1 MPPPAVLLSKQ
12 NPAEM
17 EGQIV
22 VAEAAAAPPK
32 RVRAPRKP
40 KEAVAEPEPVAAP
53 PGLEEPPSSDQPP
66 RARSRT
72 PRAPRAQ
79 AQAAPEPEP
88 EMSPP
93 PKRTRAPRKPKVA
106 AAEPAGPADQTQVLL
121 PVVDAS
127 FLADLSGTLRTMR
140 RRTREEKISSLQIA

>member
-1 MPPPAVLLSKQ
+1 
-12 NPAEM
+12 M

-22 VAEAAAAPPK
+22 AAEAAAAPPK

-53 PGLEEPPSSDQPP
+53 PGLEEPSTSDQPP

-72 PRAPRAQ
+72 PRAPRTKAV
-79 AQAAPEPEP
+79 AAAEPEP

-93 PKRTRAPRKPKVA
+93 PPKRVRAPRKPKVA
-106 AAEPAGPADQTQVLL
+106 AEQIDQPSVML

-127 FLADLSGTLRTMR
+127 FLADLSGTPRTMR
-140 RRTREEKISSLQIA
+140 RRTREENISSLPIA

>member
-1 MPPPAVLLSKQ
+1 
-12 NPAEM
+12 M

-22 VAEAAAAPPK
+22 AAEAAAAPPK

-40 KEAVAEPEPVAAP
+40 KEAVAEPEPVAVP
-53 PGLEEPPSSDQPP
+53 PGLEEPSSSDQPP

-72 PRAPRAQ
+72 PRAPRTK
-79 AQAAPEPEP
+79 AAAAAEPEP
-88 EMSPP
+88 ETSPPP
-93 PKRTRAPRKPKVA
+93 PKRVRAPRKPKVA
-106 AAEPAGPADQTQVLL
+106 AEQIDQPSVPL

>member
-1 MPPPAVLLSKQ
+1 
-12 NPAEM
+12 M

-22 VAEAAAAPPK
+22 AAEAAVAPPK

-40 KEAVAEPEPVAAP
+40 KEAVVEPVAAP

-72 PRAPRAQ
+72 PRAPRT
-79 AQAAPEPEP
+79 QAAAEPEP

-93 PKRTRAPRKPKVA
+93 PPKRARAPRKPKVA
-106 AAEPAGPADQTQVLL
+106 AAEVAGPADQMQVLL
-121 PVVDAS
+121 PVVDGA
-127 FLADLSGTLRTMR
+127 FLASLSGTLKTLRKQ
-140 RRTREEKISSLQIA
+140 TRDERIASLQIA